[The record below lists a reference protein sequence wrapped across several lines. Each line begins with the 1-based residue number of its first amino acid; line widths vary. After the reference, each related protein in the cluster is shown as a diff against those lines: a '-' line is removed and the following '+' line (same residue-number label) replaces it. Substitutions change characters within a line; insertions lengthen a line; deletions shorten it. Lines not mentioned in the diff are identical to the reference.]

1 MTSSFTRRKF
11 LELVPTILAAAP
23 AFVSDISG
31 GAAPGWARADLAGV
45 FGSQMASAIA
55 IGRRYLD
62 ACAVECDS
70 DLLVDAW
77 FSQVPGI
84 RGGAETGAHD
94 LIAFFQDRF
103 ADDFER
109 GDTVTVDGW
118 VLSRSEARLCALC
131 ALS

>member
-23 AFVSDISG
+23 AFVGDLSRGG
-31 GAAPGWARADLAGV
+31 GAAWARADLAGV
-45 FGSQMASAIA
+45 FGSQTASAIE

-62 ACAVECDS
+62 ACAVKCDS

-84 RGGAETGAHD
+84 RGGPETGAHD
-94 LIAFFQDRF
+94 LIAFFRDRF
-103 ADDFER
+103 VDDFER

-118 VLSRSEARLCALC
+118 VLSRTEARLCALC
-131 ALS
+131 ALA